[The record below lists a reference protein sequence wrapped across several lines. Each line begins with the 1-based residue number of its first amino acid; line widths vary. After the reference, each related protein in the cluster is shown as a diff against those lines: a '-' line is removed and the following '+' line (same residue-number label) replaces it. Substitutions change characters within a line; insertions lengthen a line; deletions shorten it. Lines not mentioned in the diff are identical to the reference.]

1 MADQSFAKKLQKRIV
16 MYSAGGMLVV
26 GFVVALAGILPLS
39 SQLRRAEQKNL
50 EVDQRRQMHAAQQY
64 LVRARSASSL
74 RSARDRMREQID
86 VLARGQL
93 SLADFEQAVT
103 QALAKK

>member
-26 GFVVALAGILPLS
+26 GFVVALSGILPLA

-50 EVDQRRQMHAAQQY
+50 EVDQRRQMHATQQF
-64 LVRARSASSL
+64 LVRARSSSSL
-74 RSARDRMREQID
+74 RFARGRVRELVD
-86 VLARGQL
+86 ALGRGQL
-93 SLADFEQAVT
+93 STDAFKVA
-103 QALAKK
+103 